1 MKKYNKIVLAFSALL
16 LIITSCKD
24 DLNLVP
30 TNDYTADVAYATAEG
45 YRNGI
50 AKVYGS
56 IATSSNGGP
65 SAPVGDIAGVDAGT
79 SDFIRSFWMSQELP
93 TDEAACAWGDPG
105 LPELNFMTYSS
116 SNVLLLG
123 LYARSIYQITLVNE
137 FLRESTDAKVSA
149 RGISADAAA
158 EIKYYVTEAR
168 FLRAYQYWVLMDAF
182 GNPPFIT
189 EESSV
194 GKESPK
200 QISRADLF
208 TYVESELLAIEPELK
223 ETNEYGR
230 VTQGAAWALLARVYL
245 NAQVYTGTPK
255 FTEAAV
261 YAEKV
266 INSGRYSL
274 HTSYA
279 NLFKADNNLNNPEV
293 ILSVN
298 YDGVSTQNYGGS
310 TFLINSAI
318 NGDMGTASFGVPNGG
333 WGGNRS
339 RATLPQKFGNYATTA
354 DKRAMFFGTNP
365 TITDITIFKEG
376 LAVTK
381 FTNKTSTGANGASI
395 NGIFCSTDFP
405 LFRLAEMYLIYA
417 EAVLRG
423 GSGSQA
429 TAIGYINLLR
439 QRAYGNASGNVSSLT
454 VDDVLNERSK
464 ELYWEGFRRTD
475 LVRYGKFTDASYIW
489 PYKGGVIN
497 GKAVESFRNIY
508 PLPSTDVIANT
519 NLTQNP
525 GY

>member
-1 MKKYNKIVLAFSALL
+1 MKKYNKIVLAFCALL
-16 LIITSCKD
+16 FMVTSCKD
-24 DLNLVP
+24 DLNLTP
-30 TNDYTADVAYATAEG
+30 TNDITADVAYATPEG
-45 YRNGI
+45 YKKGI

-56 IATSSNGGP
+56 IATSANGGP
-65 SAPVGDIAGVDAGT
+65 SAATGDIGGVDAGT

-105 LPELNFMTYSS
+105 LPELNFNTYTS

-137 FLRESTDAKVSA
+137 FLRESTDEKLSA
-149 RGISADAAA
+149 RGITGDDAT
-158 EIKYYVTEAR
+158 EIKYYVSEAR
-168 FLRAYQYWVLMDAF
+168 FFRAYQYWILMDAF

-189 EESSV
+189 EESTV

-208 TYVESELLAIEPELK
+208 TYVESELLAIEPTLK

-230 VTQGAAWALLARVYL
+230 ATQGAAWALLARVYL

-255 FTEAAV
+255 FTEAAT

-266 INSGRYSL
+266 INSKRYSL
-274 HTSYA
+274 NPSYA

-293 ILSVN
+293 ILSIN
-298 YDGVSTQNYGGS
+298 YDGISTQNYGGS
-310 TFLINSAI
+310 TFLINAAI
-318 NGDMGTASFGVPNGG
+318 NGDMGTANFGVPSGG

-339 RATLPQKFGNYATTA
+339 RATLPQKFGNYSTTA
-354 DKRAMFFGTNP
+354 DKRAMFYGTTP
-365 TITDITIFKEG
+365 AITDITIFTQG

-381 FTNKTSTGANGASI
+381 FTNITSTGATAPSV

-405 LFRLAEMYLIYA
+405 LFRLAEMYLVYA

-429 TAIGYINLLR
+429 TAINYVNLLR

-454 VDDVLNERSK
+454 VDDILNERSK
-464 ELYWEGFRRTD
+464 ELYWECFRRTD
-475 LVRYGKFTDASYIW
+475 LVRYGKFTEATYLW
-489 PYKGGVIN
+489 PFKGGAEN
-497 GKAVESFRNIY
+497 GKGVESFRNLY
-508 PLPSTDVIANT
+508 PIPSTDVIANT